1 MAASHAPWSTQEN
14 KALIAAF
21 EDHGNKWKD
30 VAKAVGSRTWQQCRR
45 QHGNLKR
52 NGRLVPI
59 SKTTP
64 LVHKLLPGLYEGA
77 FNRCVAEIDGKRITT
92 VGQLAALDLD
102 ISKEENKLYLK
113 KLTGKSPTAAV
124 EMAAKWKAKAIE
136 AIAFWQ

>member
-1 MAASHAPWSTQEN
+1 MSQAQVKQNRVAGRAKATETTKTYNDALEPGMAASHAPWSTQEN

-77 FNRCVAEIDGKRITT
+77 FNR
-92 VGQLAALDLD
+92 
-102 ISKEENKLYLK
+102 
-113 KLTGKSPTAAV
+113 
-124 EMAAKWKAKAIE
+124 
-136 AIAFWQ
+136 